1 MPDVISRFDRPLTL
15 ISVFNIVYFTL
26 KYFRDASILDGAFAA
41 PNSSPLGTVGI
52 GITVKWNQV
61 RHAPTQ
67 KLKLISTF
75 SNQVSIL
82 RIFPGVFS
90 TLEQSIAPPLKGLI
104 LQTFGAGN
112 GPDGDTYFLK
122 TLREACARGLV
133 IVNVTQCHKGCV
145 EAHYATGTALTE
157 AGVVSGHDMTCEA
170 ALVKLGWLLAKYP
183 DNPEIVRSK

>member
-1 MPDVISRFDRPLTL
+1 MDYSFFSYFFYFFIRF
-15 ISVFNIVYFTL
+15 FT
-26 KYFRDASILDGAFAA
+26 
-41 PNSSPLGTVGI
+41 N
-52 GITVKWNQV
+52 NQYEKK
-61 RHAPTQ
+61 TD
-67 KLKLISTF
+67 TF
-75 SNQVSIL
+75 GNT
-82 RIFPGVFS
+82 GVFS

-157 AGVVSGHDMTCEA
+157 AGVVSGHGELCFQ
-170 ALVKLGWLLAKYP
+170 K
-183 DNPEIVRSK
+183 